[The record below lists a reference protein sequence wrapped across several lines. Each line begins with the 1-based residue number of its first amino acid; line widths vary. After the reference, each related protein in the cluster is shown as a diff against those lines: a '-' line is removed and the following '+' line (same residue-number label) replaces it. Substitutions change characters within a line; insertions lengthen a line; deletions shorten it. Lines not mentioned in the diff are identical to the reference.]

1 MQEESVNERISI
13 TDLAPAV
20 GARIEGFD
28 LSRPLSDKHFDTI
41 QETLADRGV
50 VLANHPGLTP
60 QEQVEFSRR
69 FGELEVNVFTQYT
82 LPADPHVFV
91 VSNIIENGSPIGL
104 RDGGSVWHTD
114 MSYAARPASVSFLYG
129 RAIPVRDGQ
138 PLGDTLF
145 ASTTDAFDDL
155 PDATKRKLTPL
166 RAIHRLAARY
176 DGLRKGGLKRAGE
189 VDQSHRTIP
198 DAIHPIVRRHPQTG
212 RAGLYLNPG
221 LTVGIVGMSDD
232 ECGALMDELIAHCT
246 KPEYT
251 YRHQWQVG
259 DLVFWDNR
267 CLLHRATM
275 DYADHEYR
283 LMHRTT
289 AIGEVPIPVS
299 VQ

>member
-114 MSYAARPASVSFLYG
+114 MSHAARPASTPTLYG
-129 RAIPVRDGQ
+129 RAIPNRDAQ
-138 PLGDTLF
+138 PLGD
-145 ASTTDAFDDL
+145 AERPPTTTAFHRRPNHTKPNHTRGHAYPHAQHGRGERKFQFYADDSEHHRSRQGGAH
-155 PDATKRKLTPL
+155 DQRRRPL
-166 RAIHRLAARY
+166 ADR
-176 DGLRKGGLKRAGE
+176 
-189 VDQSHRTIP
+189 P
-198 DAIHPIVRRHPQTG
+198 HPQCDQHGSG
-212 RAGLYLNPG
+212 R
-221 LTVGIVGMSDD
+221 IDQQD
-232 ECGALMDELIAHCT
+232 
-246 KPEYT
+246 
-251 YRHQWQVG
+251 W
-259 DLVFWDNR
+259 
-267 CLLHRATM
+267 
-275 DYADHEYR
+275 
-283 LMHRTT
+283 
-289 AIGEVPIPVS
+289 
-299 VQ
+299 